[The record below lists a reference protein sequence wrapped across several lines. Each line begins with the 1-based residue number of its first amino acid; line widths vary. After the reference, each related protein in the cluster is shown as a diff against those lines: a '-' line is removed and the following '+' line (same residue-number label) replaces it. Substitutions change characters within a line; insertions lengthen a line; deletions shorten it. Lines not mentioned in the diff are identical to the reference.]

1 MLPHCLAI
9 GVPYNLF
16 WHLTPKKIEA
26 FKKAYEL
33 KRKID
38 DEKAY
43 IQGIYTLKA
52 LEVSLSHLAAGF
64 ANKKSDAKYFDEPL
78 LSGKNNNGEL
88 SEEEKQRQREAFVAM
103 LETMKTNFE
112 LNHKKKEK

>member
-1 MLPHCLAI
+1 M
-9 GVPYNLF
+9 
-16 WHLTPKKIEA
+16 
-26 FKKAYEL
+26 
-33 KRKID
+33 
-38 DEKAY
+38 
-43 IQGIYTLKA
+43 QGIYTLKA

-64 ANKKSDAKYFDEPL
+64 ANKKSDAKYFDGPL
-78 LSGKNNNGEL
+78 LNSKENNGEL